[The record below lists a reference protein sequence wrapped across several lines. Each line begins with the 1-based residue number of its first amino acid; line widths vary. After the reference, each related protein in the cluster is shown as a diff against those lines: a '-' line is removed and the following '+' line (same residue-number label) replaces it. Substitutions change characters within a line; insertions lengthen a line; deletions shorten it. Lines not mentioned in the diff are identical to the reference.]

1 MSISRVR
8 RSIWLSLVLVGALLW
23 APIWGQWHGIEHRDL
38 QALSAPTVWHQ
49 PHGHE
54 HALGDRTADPS
65 GAPNADHSGHVAGS
79 GLCQVLDHL
88 AHTDWLSTPNT
99 AWSAPMVP
107 AQAPLFLAHFSPD
120 HDRWSQPQARAPP
133 ALI

>member
-8 RSIWLSLVLVGALLW
+8 RSIWLILVLVVALLW

-38 QALSAPTVWHQ
+38 QAVSAPAHRHQ
-49 PHGHE
+49 I
-54 HALGDRTADPS
+54 HANQVESAGASVGSDADY
-65 GAPNADHSGHVAGS
+65 SGHVAGS

-88 AHTDWLSTPNT
+88 AHTDRMSTPNT